1 MKKIK
6 FTAALCA
13 ALLSA
18 AIFTGCGT
26 DGENK
31 TSDTEA
37 MSQTSETTAATAVE
51 IGGDDLNNAELTT
64 RPLEEGDDYAINK
77 INPKSAEDSLQG
89 GYTLVNYS
97 EENQGKLYTNGK
109 SKAVIYAYNYK
120 EDLQEL
126 AVWADNACALTV
138 IQNITRACD
147 TNYGEPENAKVCG
160 FDAVKYDYE
169 MIQYEFDENN
179 EKKEAGRYK
188 ARVYYF
194 YSEQDAYII
203 QFDTAEADWE
213 EQSANFEAFVADLEV
228 TKTEY

>member
-13 ALLSA
+13 VLLSA
-18 AIFTGCGT
+18 SMLSGCGT

-31 TSDTEA
+31 TSETGSSAQSSEA
-37 MSQTSETTAATAVE
+37 VVSTAVE
-51 IGGDDLNNAELTT
+51 LDGDGLNGEAITT
-64 RPLEEGDDYAINK
+64 RPIEEGDDYAINK
-77 INPKSAEDSLQG
+77 INPKSAEDALPG
-89 GYTLVNYS
+89 GYKLADYS
-97 EENQGKLYTNGK
+97 EKDQGKFYTNGK
-109 SKAVIYAYNYK
+109 SKIVIYAYNYK

-126 AVWADNACALTV
+126 ATWADKACAMML
-138 IQNITRACD
+138 IQNITKACD
-147 TNYGEPENAKVCG
+147 TVYGEPENAKVCG
-160 FDAVKYDYE
+160 FDSIKYDYE
-169 MIQYEFDENN
+169 IIQYEFVDETTKS
-179 EKKEAGRYK
+179 EIGRYK

-213 EQSANFEAFVADLEV
+213 EQSANFEAFVADLEI